1 MADTLSSLAQN
12 YFFAIAAFLFM
23 VGLHTMLTHSNLIK
37 KIIALNIMES
47 SIFLFFVAV
56 GHVRGGRAP
65 IMDPAGPSAG
75 LYINPLPSALILT
88 GIVVSV
94 SITAF
99 ALGLVIKLYEHYG
112 VLDVD
117 VILRMIREKQDD
129 H

>member
-1 MADTLSSLAQN
+1 MVEVLGQLTDN
-12 YFFAIAAFLFM
+12 YFYAISAVLFM

-37 KIIALNIMES
+37 KVIALNIMET

-56 GHVRGGRAP
+56 GYVRGGKAP
-65 IMDPAGPSAG
+65 IIDPVEGAVG

-99 ALGLVIKLYEHYG
+99 ALGLIVKLYQHFG
-112 VLDVD
+112 VLDAD
-117 VILRMIREKQDD
+117 EILRMIREQSDD
-129 H
+129 